1 MADTRDLKS
10 LELKVHVGSTPIRG
24 TTDKLS
30 VVAATLSKTDTAA
43 TV

>member
-1 MADTRDLKS
+1 M
-10 LELKVHVGSTPIRG
+10 GSTPIRG
-24 TTDKLS
+24 TSDKLG